1 VASKQ
6 VMYILQRTASIITN
20 RKSDNINS
28 PWNIN
33 TTTTKQAVN
42 KKKAA
47 HEKDMGL
54 ILVPNI
60 KL

>member
-33 TTTTKQAVN
+33 TTTMKQAVN
-42 KKKAA
+42 KKAA